1 MKKHVHWLFLATL
14 LLNSWQTASA
24 ANFSGCCKPPSD
36 VEFECEDLPYDFDP
50 YDTYQL
56 QSLFGKAKNWCN
68 PGLVVE
74 LDPIV
79 DLTNCE
85 TGTIIRRFRASNNY
99 GSYDHCEQKI
109 TITGSHE
116 YKIRFPADVELSCG
130 ERPPSREDII
140 ISQSACDYL
149 VVNVKD
155 HEFFEGNR
163 KCGKIIRTYKVINW
177 CEYDTQ
183 SSPIIINRDE
193 DCDGDPGDEDVWVIR
208 RSYGY
213 AFIDRNGNEDD
224 DDPRAG
230 ERRTCSPSNP
240 EGYWRKVYS
249 KGYWQY
255 TQHIK
260 IGDSEAPEIT
270 AETPEP
276 FCSFDN
282 ASCKAFVQIPF
293 KVDDD
298 CTPNDIITRVL
309 VDGEEINRFS
319 GSGDFTAGGLFDL
332 GNHELE
338 IRSEDGCG
346 NPATKRIPFE
356 VNDCK
361 APTPTCINGL
371 TVTLMPLPNDTD
383 VNNDGEPDVAAATIW
398 AEDLLVRQ
406 PGDCSGIAGYSINRV
421 GETPDFNQKSL
432 TVTCDDPST
441 LNIEVY
447 AWDNAFNPIAM
458 QPDGTVGGRNYTFCE
473 TYLLIQDNNDFCGAE
488 VGMGFIAGKVY
499 TESGYGLQDVN
510 MMLVSQDSNFLY
522 THEDGTYRFDSI
534 PMQASYRVVPV
545 MNTNPMEGISIVD
558 LILLHRHVVGIEP
571 IRSPYRLIA
580 ADINRD
586 GIITA
591 ADVDALRNMMLGV
604 ASEFTNNHSWRFI
617 KSDYVFPNPLDPWQ
631 EEFPEFLEISDMSE
645 AENYGDFIAV
655 KIGDINGSIIS
666 DRLGAESRTNATLAI
681 QLPDVQLQPG
691 ATVAVPVR
699 ASLQG
704 VTGIQMTLQFDKQ
717 SIELADITPGVIE
730 HSNMNIQWN
739 EGALYVVWNG
749 ISQQTNHHANLFT
762 LHLKGKNTV
771 QLNQALRLNA
781 RRFEPVARQNESIAK
796 LELNFSKPTI
806 ETNALR
812 LFQNVPNPFRE
823 ETMIRFAL
831 PKGANVTLRVNDLS
845 GKELWRH
852 QGYFDAGNHQLSIHQ
867 NELNSSGILFYSIK
881 TDEYQTTRKM
891 VVLP

>member
-383 VNNDGEPDVAAATIW
+383 VNNDGEPDVAATTIW
-398 AEDLLVRQ
+398 AEDLLIRQ

-447 AWDNAFNPIAM
+447 AWDNAFNPIAV

-522 THEDGTYRFDSI
+522 THEDGAYRFDSI

-852 QGYFDAGNHQLSIHQ
+852 QGYFDAGNHQMSIHQ

>member
-1 MKKHVHWLFLATL
+1 MKKHVQWLFLAML
-14 LLNSWQTASA
+14 LLNGWQFTCA
-24 ANFSGCCKPPSD
+24 ANFAGCCKPPSD
-36 VEFECEDLPYDFDP
+36 VEFACEELPYDFDP
-50 YDTYQL
+50 YDVYQL
-56 QSLFGKAKNWCN
+56 QHLFGKAKNWCN

-79 DLTNCE
+79 DLSSCE

-130 ERPPSREDII
+130 QSPTREDVIVK
-140 ISQSACDYL
+140 QSSCDYL

-183 SSPIIINRDE
+183 SSPVVINRDE

-213 AFIDRNGNEDD
+213 AFIDRNGDEHDGN
-224 DDPRAG
+224 PGAG

-240 EGYWRKVYS
+240 KGYWRKVYS

-260 IGDSEAPEIT
+260 IGDNEAPEIT

-282 ASCKAFVQIPF
+282 ATCKAFVQIPF

-319 GSGDFTAGGLFDL
+319 GSGNFTASGLFDL
-332 GNHELE
+332 GVHELE

-346 NPATKRIPFE
+346 NPATEKIPFE

-371 TVTLMPLPNDTD
+371 TVTLMPLPREVD
-383 VNNDGEPDVAAATIW
+383 VNDDGEFDVAAMTIW
-398 AEDLLVRQ
+398 AEDLLVRK
-406 PGDCSGIAGYSINRV
+406 PGDCSGIAGYSINRA

-447 AWDNAFNPIAM
+447 AWDDAFNPTAV
-458 QPDGTVGGRNYTFCE
+458 QPDGTMGGRNYTFCE
-473 TYLLIQDNNDFCGAE
+473 TYLLIQDNNNFCGE
-488 VGMGFIAGKVY
+488 DVGMGFIAGKVY

-510 MMLVSQDSNFLY
+510 MMLISQDSNFLY
-522 THEDGTYRFDSI
+522 THEDGRYHFDSI

-586 GIITA
+586 GAITED
-591 ADVDALRNMMLGV
+591 DVNELRNMMLGV
-604 ASEFTNNHSWRFI
+604 ESEFTSNHSWRFI
-617 KSDYVFPNPLDPWQ
+617 KADYVFPDPLNPWR
-631 EEFPEFLEISDMSE
+631 EAFPEFMEISDMSE
-645 AENYGDFIAV
+645 VENYGDFIAV
-655 KIGDINGSIIS
+655 KIGDINGSIVS
-666 DRLGAESRTNATLAI
+666 DRLGAESRTVAALAM
-681 QLPDVQLQPG
+681 QLPDQQIKPG
-691 ATVAVPVR
+691 ATVAVPVQ
-699 ASLQG
+699 ANLQG
-704 VTGIQMTLQFDKQ
+704 VAGMQLALQFDAKALE
-717 SIELADITPGVIE
+717 IAGVTPGIIDESHMGIRSDENVLSI
-730 HSNMNIQWN
+730 
-739 EGALYVVWNG
+739 AWNG
-749 ISQQTNHHANLFT
+749 APSATTDISTLFT
-762 LHLKGKNTV
+762 LHVKGKASSN
-771 QLNQALRLNA
+771 LREVLWLSSRRIEPIAQRDENIA
-781 RRFEPVARQNESIAK
+781 R
-796 LELNFSKPTI
+796 LELDFSQASTEI
-806 ETNALR
+806 STLR
-812 LFQNVPNPFRE
+812 LFQNVPNPFRQ

-831 PKGANVTLRVNDLS
+831 PEAGSATIRINDLS
-845 GKELWRH
+845 GRELWR
-852 QGYFDAGNHQLSIHQ
+852 QQSYFDAGNHQIMLRRK
-867 NELNSSGILFYSIK
+867 ELNTSGVLLYTIE
-881 TDEYQTTRKM
+881 TDAYRATRRM